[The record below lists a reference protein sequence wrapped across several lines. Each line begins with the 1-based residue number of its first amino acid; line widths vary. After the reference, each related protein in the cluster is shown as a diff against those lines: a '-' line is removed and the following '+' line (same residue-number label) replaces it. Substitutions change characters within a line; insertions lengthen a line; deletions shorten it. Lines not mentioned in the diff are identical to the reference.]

1 MSVCVRF
8 HRTVRGMVGGQ
19 KCEPEAVPGK
29 GKMVGWGG
37 PVLAEGPSPTQSEE
51 ERVLAQAAVL
61 T

>member
-1 MSVCVRF
+1 
-8 HRTVRGMVGGQ
+8 MVGGQ